1 MSPVRLLWVPL
12 VAAQAACFVYA
23 PAETRNTPVGKVI
36 EVKLTPQ
43 GAQALEPQVG
53 VSAQV
58 VAGLLMGDDQTA
70 IEMRFLRVRRS
81 DGLDLKG
88 SGELLRV
95 PHEHVIT
102 VEERRVSKPRTWG
115 ATLTAI
121 GVVLWSS
128 IRHH

>member
-1 MSPVRLLWVPL
+1 MSPVRLLCL
-12 VAAQAACFVYA
+12 ALCAAQAACFVYA
-23 PAETRNTPVGKVI
+23 PAQTRNTPVGKVI
-36 EVKLTPQ
+36 EVTLTPQ

-53 VSAQV
+53 LFAQV
-58 VAGLLMGDDQTA
+58 VAGSLLGDDQNA

-95 PHEHVIT
+95 PHAHVIA
-102 VEERRVSKPRTWG
+102 VEERRLSKPRTWA

-121 GVVLWSS
+121 GAVFWTGR
-128 IRHH
+128 RH